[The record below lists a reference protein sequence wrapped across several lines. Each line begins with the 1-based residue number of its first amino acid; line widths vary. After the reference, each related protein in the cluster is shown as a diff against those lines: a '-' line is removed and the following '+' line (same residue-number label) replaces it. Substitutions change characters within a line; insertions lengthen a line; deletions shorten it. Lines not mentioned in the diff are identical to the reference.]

1 MQIFPCTFGM
11 SVFYKTC
18 RTVKDTDFI
27 LKKPAN
33 TVKARRQTTAS
44 HTNRETR
51 RTYKYMNLHHEKHP
65 KR

>member
-1 MQIFPCTFGM
+1 MQIFPCIFGTTI
-11 SVFYKTC
+11 FYKTY

-33 TVKARRQTTAS
+33 TAKTQRRTTAN

-51 RTYKYMNLHHEKHP
+51 RTYKFMNLRHEKHP